1 MNLRGSLRED
11 VETSARKQGGFIM
24 LARNQFR
31 VNEVWIAFR
40 VNEFFMFVQDEP
52 YAIYVLIDAAN
63 TYAFGHVPVRVTDEI
78 PKEKDVDTPFQEAW
92 GAKRQWPRKLIL
104 AKDDPAKN
112 IFRMQAE
119 KNGLS
124 FETVPLSDLSPIVE
138 PMKELFASQF
148 G

>member
-1 MNLRGSLRED
+1 MNPRGSLTED
-11 VETSARKQGGFIM
+11 LETNATEEGGFIM
-24 LARNQFR
+24 LTPNQFR

-40 VNEFFMFVQDEP
+40 VNESFMFVQDEP
-52 YAIYVLIDAAN
+52 YDIYVLMDAASA
-63 TYAFGHVPVRVTDEI
+63 YAFGHVLVRVTDEI
-78 PKEKDVDTPFQEAW
+78 PKEKDVDTLFQEAW

-104 AKDDPAKN
+104 PEDDPAKN
-112 IFRMQAE
+112 IFGMQAE

>member
-1 MNLRGSLRED
+1 M
-11 VETSARKQGGFIM
+11 TSARKEGNFIM
-24 LARNQFR
+24 LTPNQFR

-40 VNEFFMFVQDEP
+40 VNESFMFVQDEP
-52 YAIYVLIDAAN
+52 YDIYVLMDAASA
-63 TYAFGHVPVRVTDEI
+63 YAFGHVLVRVTDEI
-78 PKEKDVDTPFQEAW
+78 PKEKDIDTLFQKAW
-92 GAKRQWPRKLIL
+92 GAKRQWPEKLIL
-104 AKDDPAKN
+104 AEDDPAQK

-138 PMKELFASQF
+138 PMKELFASDS

>member
-1 MNLRGSLRED
+1 MNLRGSLRESL
-11 VETSARKQGGFIM
+11 ETSARKGGGFII
-24 LARNQFR
+24 LAPNQFR
-31 VNEVWIAFR
+31 VNEAWIAFR
-40 VNEFFMFVQDEP
+40 VNESFMFVQDEP
-52 YAIYVLIDAAN
+52 YDIYVLMDAASA
-63 TYAFGHVPVRVTDEI
+63 YAFGHVLVRVTDEI
-78 PKEKDVDTPFQEAW
+78 PEEKDIDTLFQEAW

-104 AKDDPAKN
+104 PEDDPAKN

-124 FETVPLSDLSPIVE
+124 FEMVPLSDLSPIVE

>member
-1 MNLRGSLRED
+1 
-11 VETSARKQGGFIM
+11 M
-24 LARNQFR
+24 LTPNQFR

-40 VNEFFMFVQDEP
+40 VNESFMFVQDEP
-52 YAIYVLIDAAN
+52 YDIYVLMDAASA
-63 TYAFGHVPVRVTDEI
+63 YAFGHVLARVTDEI
-78 PKEKDVDTPFQEAW
+78 PKEKDVDALFQEAW

-104 AKDDPAKN
+104 AEDDPAKI

-138 PMKELFASQF
+138 PMKELFASEF

>member
-1 MNLRGSLRED
+1 MNPHGSLRECP
-11 VETSARKQGGFIM
+11 ETNARKEGGFIM
-24 LARNQFR
+24 LTPNQFR

-40 VNEFFMFVQDEP
+40 VNESFMFVQDEP
-52 YAIYVLIDAAN
+52 YDIYLLIDAASA
-63 TYAFGHVPVRVTDEI
+63 YAFGHVLVRVTDEI
-78 PKEKDVDTPFQEAW
+78 PKEKDVDTLFQEAW
-92 GAKRQWPRKLIL
+92 GAKRQWPRQLIFPE
-104 AKDDPAKN
+104 DDPAQR

-124 FETVPLSDLSPIVE
+124 FETVSLSNLSPIVE